1 MLQILPWSL
10 KSVPLAEASHH
21 TVNTLKL
28 PCREARMKRSWPAP
42 TCAWVTRKWILLP
55 QSNLQVTAIQAD
67 TFFSNWRIIALQYCV
82 GFCHTSTW
90 ISHKH
95 IYIYV
100 SYLLNLPWLTSW
112 LHEPKPPAKLLP
124 NSWPAGI
131 MWDMVPVVLSHKILR
146 VMWYTAIWLTNIAFC
161 WSTVKKI
168 LYSKNS
174 LYWLVCKHSLFTH
187 CYLV

>member
-28 PCREARMKRSWPAP
+28 PCREACMKRSWPAP

-95 IYIYV
+95 IYIRF
-100 SYLLNLPWLTSW
+100 LPLEPPLANILTAWAQTSSQAA
-112 LHEPKPPAKLLP
+112 PKLLTRRHYVRYGSCCFKP
-124 NSWPAGI
+124 QNFESN
-131 MWDMVPVVLSHKILR
+131 VV
-146 VMWYTAIWLTNIAFC
+146 
-161 WSTVKKI
+161 
-168 LYSKNS
+168 YSNMAN
-174 LYWLVCKHSLFTH
+174 
-187 CYLV
+187 